1 MKNFLKTSLIIALCL
16 TLTACSVQKR
26 AERHIRKA
34 VALCPE
40 LVQTTAHPIDTVLT
54 VQGFADAT
62 YIPLHDILSGDTL
75 YKATEHGTF
84 LVSMDRKTSEI
95 RVGFIAAPRHVRLT
109 DTVHYAQVAYM
120 PHAQQAAKGTPAWVV
135 FVGIIVGVAV
145 GIIVIVYV
153 FLYKVSKIQE

>member
-62 YIPLHDILSGDTL
+62 YIPLLDVMSGDTL

-84 LVSMDRKTSEI
+84 IVNMDKRTNEI
-95 RVGFIAAPRHVRLT
+95 RLGFIAAPRSVRLT
-109 DTVHYAQVAYM
+109 DTVHYAKLSYT
-120 PHAQQAAKGTPAWVV
+120 KETPGPSNDGLGEFFIGFLAC
-135 FVGIIVGVAV
+135 FAGIIIAA
-145 GIIVIVYV
+145 YLL
-153 FLYKVSKIQE
+153 FRRKH

>member
-1 MKNFLKTSLIIALCL
+1 MKTTLKISVFLVALFL
-16 TLTACSVQKR
+16 LSGFSAQKR

-62 YIPLHDILSGDTL
+62 YIPLHDVMSGDTL

-84 LVSMDRKTSEI
+84 IVNMDKHTNEI
-95 RVGFIAAPRHVRLT
+95 RVGFIAAPRSVRLT
-109 DTVHYAQVAYM
+109 DTVHYAKLSYT
-120 PHAQQAAKGTPAWVV
+120 KETPGPSSDGSGEFFSGFLAC
-135 FVGIIVGVAV
+135 FAGIIIAA
-145 GIIVIVYV
+145 YLL
-153 FLYKVSKIQE
+153 FRRKH